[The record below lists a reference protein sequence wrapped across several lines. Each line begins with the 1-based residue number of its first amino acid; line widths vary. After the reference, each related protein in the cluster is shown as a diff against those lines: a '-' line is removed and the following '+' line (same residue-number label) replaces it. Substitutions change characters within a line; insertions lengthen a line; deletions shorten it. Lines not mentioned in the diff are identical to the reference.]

1 MPSID
6 WDKYSDVGGGS
17 GDKVDAYWPDREHP
31 LKAGDE
37 IAGKI
42 TNKYPKKGDRSAYY
56 ILETEEGNTLVWG
69 STVLDRKLEA
79 VNLGDDIA
87 IRFLGQKNNEKTGR
101 KYKDFKV
108 GVTNPIS

>member
-17 GDKVDAYWPDREHP
+17 GDKVDAYWPDRNSP

-42 TNKYPKKGDRSAYY
+42 IP
-56 ILETEEGNTLVWG
+56 
-69 STVLDRKLEA
+69 
-79 VNLGDDIA
+79 
-87 IRFLGQKNNEKTGR
+87 
-101 KYKDFKV
+101 
-108 GVTNPIS
+108 